1 MEMGD
6 DPPSMYSTVGWI
18 DRQDVHGELLRDPCD
33 LGGNSGL
40 ISSLCSMRKG
50 YEVSC
55 TFETNITEGP
65 VLSCL
70 LQILVASLR
79 KPSQRCLGQLH
90 MQCSGRL
97 NGTLSGPAL
106 SLNVSGGIGQ
116 HAAVGS
122 GPLEAWNWR
131 GAVGYLP
138 SGYDSPSHGK
148 SWKITIFNR

>member
-1 MEMGD
+1 MGD

-40 ISSLCSMRKG
+40 ISSPCSMRKG
-50 YEVSC
+50 IRGFLYVWDKHHRGTCAIMSFADPSRKSKETFAAVSWS
-55 TFETNITEGP
+55 IAYA
-65 VLSCL
+65 
-70 LQILVASLR
+70 VA
-79 KPSQRCLGQLH
+79 GW
-90 MQCSGRL
+90 